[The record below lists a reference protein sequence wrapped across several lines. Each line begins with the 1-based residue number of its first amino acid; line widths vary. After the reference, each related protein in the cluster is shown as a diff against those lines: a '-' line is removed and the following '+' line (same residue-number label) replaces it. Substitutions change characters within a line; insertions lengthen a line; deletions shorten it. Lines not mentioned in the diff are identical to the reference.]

1 MPDQAYHPTVR
12 LPWQRR
18 PLVKERSGSF
28 SIADPTL
35 AIRLGYASPGEVHSP
50 FAAMSLSAWYRGVAL
65 IAGSIASLPLCTID
79 EAADGEI
86 TPAASFLD
94 TPGGDRL
101 NPFAWKE
108 QSVVYLL
115 NHGNLY
121 LQHIY
126 NAAGALSSLWPVH
139 PFCVVPEWDSS
150 RPGGKVF
157 HVTVAEIDDGR
168 WTTHTYDADASSM
181 TQIMG
186 LSLDGLRGISPITAA
201 RLSLGTTLA
210 GERSANRQ
218 FTNGAMISGMVTP
231 QGDEEI
237 TAGEAA
243 LIKED
248 LDVRVLGPENT
259 GSIPVINRKL
269 QFSPWTMSAADAQ
282 FIQSRT
288 FQVIEISR
296 WLGVPPHLL
305 SETEKATS
313 WGSGIAEQN
322 QGLARYTLQPWTS
335 RLDAG
340 LSPLITNPRRRV
352 EFDYSMF
359 VKPSPLDEVTMLN
372 TMVNGGWMTPNEA
385 RRARHL
391 PPIAD
396 GDTLRIPPG
405 AADPRGTPGGALSVV
420 PDAPGAAA

>member
-1 MPDQAYHPTVR
+1 MYHPVVR
-12 LPWQRR
+12 WPWQREQ
-18 PLVKERSGSF
+18 VKERSASF
-28 SIADPTL
+28 SVGDPALL
-35 AIRLGYASPGEVHSP
+35 AALGRLPGEVVSAHG
-50 FAAMSLSAWYRGVAL
+50 AMSLSAWYRGVAL
-65 IAGSIASLPLCTID
+65 IAGSIASLPLRTI
-79 EAADGEI
+79 EESPEGTR

-94 TPGGDRL
+94 TPGGDML

-108 QSVVYLL
+108 QCVIYLL

-121 LQHIY
+121 LQHRY
-126 NAAGALSSLWPVH
+126 NGAGALSSLWPVH
-139 PFCVVPEWDSS
+139 PFCVVPEWDDS

-157 HVTVAEIDDGR
+157 HVTVTRMNRGQAISE
-168 WTTHTYDADASSM
+168 TYDTDASNM

-186 LSLDGLRGISPITAA
+186 PSIDGLRGLSPITMA
-201 RLSLGTTLA
+201 RLSLGTSAA
-210 GERSANRQ
+210 GERAANRQ

-231 QGDEEI
+231 QGDEELDPD
-237 TAGEAA
+237 EAA
-243 LIKED
+243 KIKED
-248 LDVRVLGPENT
+248 LEVRVLGAENS

-282 FIQSRT
+282 FIESRT

-313 WGSGIAEQN
+313 WGTGIAEQN

-335 RLDAG
+335 RLDAA
-340 LSPLITNPRRRV
+340 LTPLITNPRRCA
-352 EFDYSMF
+352 EFDYSKF
-359 VKPSPLDEVTMLN
+359 VKPSPVDETTMLN

-385 RRARHL
+385 RAARGL
-391 PPIAD
+391 PPIAG

-405 AADPRGTPGGALSVV
+405 AAVPAPVTPGGPMGIV
-420 PDAPGAAA
+420 PSGQGAAA